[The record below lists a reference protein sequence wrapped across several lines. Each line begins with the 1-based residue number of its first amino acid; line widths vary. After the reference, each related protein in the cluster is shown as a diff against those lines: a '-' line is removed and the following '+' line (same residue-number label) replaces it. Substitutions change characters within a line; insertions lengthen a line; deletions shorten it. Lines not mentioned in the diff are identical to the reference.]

1 MHAVKEAQE
10 AALQQQQQQPGQLKF
25 LQEKKSSLEKQL
37 ELLKSNLADAA
48 GRQEKVGGQYLMK
61 IVPHCSC

>member
-1 MHAVKEAQE
+1 MQALKEAHE
-10 AALQQQQQQPGQLKF
+10 AALQQQQQADQLKF

-48 GRQEKVGGQYLMK
+48 GKQEKVGGRYLMK
-61 IVPHCSC
+61 TVPHCSC